1 MNYFS
6 HAWRQLSVRPGLSA
20 TVIAM
25 LALGLGATTAI
36 FSLFYQVLLQPLPVP
51 EPQRLVNLSNT
62 YQEGAE
68 SGTRTS
74 FSYPMFRDLEAQQ
87 AVFTGIAAYNRLD
100 ASLSYEGGAFNA
112 SAIVVS
118 GSYFQV
124 LNLRADVG
132 RLIGPQDE
140 LRVDESPVVVL
151 SHALWQSRFGGDPDV
166 VGRTL
171 TVNAQPLTVIG
182 VAPESFVGTELGVRA
197 QLFVPITMYWRLQP
211 NFPRDSVTSRGF
223 SWLFLFARLRSD
235 VSVEQASAGINV
247 VYGGVLRNVEA
258 PLRMSSNEISND
270 ELQQFLQGQVRLLPG
285 ARGQGAIEG
294 AAQSLALLLGVTV
307 LVLLIVCVNV
317 ANLLLVRGAARVGE
331 MAVRESM
338 GASRGRLIAQLLAE
352 TAAPVAVGGVLSVAV
367 AAVMLGAVA
376 RLLPM
381 RLADAL
387 ATEIGPLAA
396 SFAALA
402 SVAALLTCGLFPALR
417 TARTNLASAMKGYAP
432 QALGGRR
439 AGRVRGALVM
449 TQIAFSMVLL
459 VLAALF
465 ARSLQNV
472 ARIELGID
480 VESLVSFNVAPQQ
493 NGYSPE
499 RTAAI
504 YERIEQEL
512 AAQPGVTRVASA
524 SVPLLGGSDF
534 VWTLGVE
541 GFEDRGRIPS
551 RFNIVGP
558 SFFTTLAIPVVA
570 GREFSLADT
579 TGAQGVAI
587 VNERFTRELGLGADA
602 LGKRITFGAP
612 NTLEIVGVVAD
623 AAYSNVKTEVPVQLF
638 VPRSGTGGSG
648 IFSLFGGSTYFY
660 VRAGIDPDALL
671 RMIPRVVA
679 GIDGTLPV
687 GNLITMRRQAQDN
700 IFLDRLVTILSV
712 SFAGLATLLAA
723 IGLYGVL
730 AYGIAQRTREL
741 GLRLALGAEPM
752 HLRAM
757 VLRQVAM
764 TALIGIVVGL
774 AAAMGLSR
782 VAESLLYGLSG
793 RDPLAAV
800 VATAVLGVAVLV
812 AGYVPARRASSIPP
826 MEALRHE

>member
-1 MNYFS
+1 MNHFN
-6 HAWRQLSVRPGLSA
+6 HALRQLIVRPGLSA
-20 TVIAM
+20 TVIVM

-36 FSLFYQVLLQPLPVP
+36 FSLFYQVLMQPLPAP
-51 EPQRLVNLSNT
+51 QPQRLVNLSYT
-62 YQEGAE
+62 WQEGSE

-74 FSYPMFRDLEAQQ
+74 FSYSMFRDLEAQQ
-87 AVFTGIAAYNRLD
+87 AVFTGIAAYNNLD

-112 SAIVVS
+112 PAVVVS

-124 LNLRADVG
+124 LNLQAVVG

-140 LRVDESPVVVL
+140 PRVDESPVVVL

-171 TVNAQPLTVIG
+171 TVNAQPLTVVG
-182 VAPESFVGTELGVRA
+182 VAPESFAGTELGVRA
-197 QLFVPITMYWRLQP
+197 QIFVPVTMYWRLQP
-211 NFPRDSVTSRGF
+211 SFPRDSVTARGF
-223 SWLFLFARLRSD
+223 SWLFLFARLRSG

-247 VYGGVLRNVEA
+247 LYSGILRDVEA

-270 ELQQFLQGQVRLLPG
+270 ELQQFLQGQVQLLPG
-285 ARGQGAIEG
+285 ARGQGSIEG
-294 AAQSLALLLGVTV
+294 AAQSLALLLGVTL

-317 ANLLLVRGAARVGE
+317 ANLLLVRGAARASE

-338 GASRGRLIAQLLAE
+338 GASRGQLIAQLLAE
-352 TAAPVAVGGVLSVAV
+352 TAAPVAAGGVLSVGV
-367 AAVMLGAVA
+367 AALLLGAVS
-376 RLLPM
+376 RLLPL

-387 ATEIGPLAA
+387 ATEVGPLAA
-396 SFAALA
+396 FFAALV
-402 SVAALLTCGLFPALR
+402 SVAALLLCGLFPALR
-417 TARTNLASAMKGYAP
+417 TARTNLASAMKGHAP
-432 QALGGRR
+432 QTLGGRR
-439 AGRVRGALVM
+439 AGRARGALVM
-449 TQIAFSMVLL
+449 AQIAFSMVLL

-480 VESLVSFNVAPQQ
+480 VDSLVSFSVAPRQ

-499 RTAAI
+499 QTAAI

-524 SVPLLGGSDF
+524 AVPLIGGSDF
-534 VWTLGVE
+534 AWSLRVE
-541 GFEDRGRIPS
+541 GFEQPDAVQS

-558 SFFTTLAIPVVA
+558 AFFSTISVPLLA
-570 GREFSLADT
+570 GREFATADT
-579 TGAQGVAI
+579 TGAQRVAI
-587 VNERFTRELGLGADA
+587 VNERFTRDFGLGRDA
-602 LGKRITFGAP
+602 LGKHIQFGGPQA
-612 NTLEIVGVVAD
+612 LEIVGVVAD
-623 AAYSNVKTEVPVQLF
+623 AAYANVKTEVPVQLF
-638 VPRSGTGGSG
+638 VPRSASGGSG

-660 VRAGIDPDALL
+660 VRAGMDPDALL

-687 GNLITMRRQAQDN
+687 SNLITMRRQAQDN
-700 IFLDRLVTILSV
+700 VFLDRMVTILSV

-723 IGLYGVL
+723 IGLYGVM
-730 AYGIAQRTREL
+730 AYGVAQRTREL
-741 GLRLALGAEPM
+741 GLRLALGAEPI

-757 VLRQVAM
+757 VLKEVAVL
-764 TALIGIVVGL
+764 ASIGIVVGL
-774 AAAMGLSR
+774 ATALGLGR

-793 RDPLAAV
+793 RDPLAVV
-800 VATAVLGVAVLV
+800 VATIVLGFAVLV
-812 AGYVPARRASSIPP
+812 AGYLPARRASSIAP